1 MVLSKRNEINY
12 FYIVIA
18 LFLTQLALN
27 LAWPSVFNDSKYFQ
41 SLMMIIVMIV
51 FSTIYAYMVYET
63 EPNASYLI
71 WPYIAWVTFAG
82 IINVA
87 YYLEAS

>member
-1 MVLSKRNEINY
+1 MVLSRRTEINY
-12 FYIVIA
+12 SNIAIA
-18 LFLTQLALN
+18 LFLTQLAVN

-41 SLMMIIVMIV
+41 SLLMIGVMIV
-51 FSTIYAYMVYET
+51 FSTIYAYLIYKT

-82 IINVA
+82 IINAA